1 MIFLKASLIG
11 FAEASGIIFSGWL
24 GASVGVATIEFVVF
38 VGTTSTGFTEGK
50 ISGSFGFFASSRAP
64 LTL

>member
-11 FAEASGIIFSGWL
+11 FAEASGFIFFGWL
-24 GASVGVATIEFVVF
+24 GSSVGVATIEFVVF

-50 ISGSFGFFASSRAP
+50 ISGSFGFFASFRVP